1 MIRFNYKDSHTDKEY
16 IEFENFLEKE
26 VKKILK
32 EYTKYLGEGDNE
44 YLHLTLINNDEDGW
58 FMSACNNYFEAG
70 KPRVDC
76 VWRMER

>member
-1 MIRFNYKDSHTDKEY
+1 MIKFNYKDSHTDKEY

-44 YLHLTLINNDEDGW
+44 YLHLSIVKDEDGW
-58 FMSACNNYFEAG
+58 FVDTCNNYFEAG
-70 KPRVDC
+70 KPKVSC
-76 VWRMER
+76 IWRSK